1 MVESANEHC
10 GLKQPQ
16 FLQGVI
22 ETPDVDG
29 DAAGL
34 PNEHSP
40 NQRKHPSASRDTQKG
55 APYYSTVSVADVELD
70 WLFEVPVTVTV
81 YVLLDELPQPL
92 TPAAA
97 RLRPRIS
104 STEIVRLIR
113 LPVLRN
119 APAKGSRSSASEN
132 GARVRPRLPVGCAA
146 AEFSGI
152 WMVRVSGVLPA
163 PATVPFGEKIAVAPV
178 GNPLATKV
186 TAKGMVE
193 APLVGAMVKVRVGE
207 APDAAVK
214 VGFDAVIVKSGAVE
228 FTVTVEVLE
237 VEAAS
242 FVVAP

>member
-1 MVESANEHC
+1 M
-10 GLKQPQ
+10 
-16 FLQGVI
+16 
-22 ETPDVDG
+22 
-29 DAAGL
+29 
-34 PNEHSP
+34 
-40 NQRKHPSASRDTQKG
+40 
-55 APYYSTVSVADVELD
+55 
-70 WLFEVPVTVTV
+70 

-104 STEIVRLIR
+104 STEIVRLSR

-119 APAKGSRSSASEN
+119 APAKGSRSSASEK
-132 GARVRPRLPVGCAA
+132 GTSLRPRLPVGCAA

-163 PATVPFGEKIAVAPV
+163 PATVPFGEKTAVAPV
-178 GNPLATKV
+178 GNPLATRV
-186 TAKGMVE
+186 TAKGMVV
-193 APLVGAMVKVRVGE
+193 APFTGAMVKVRVGE

-242 FVVAP
+242 SAVAP